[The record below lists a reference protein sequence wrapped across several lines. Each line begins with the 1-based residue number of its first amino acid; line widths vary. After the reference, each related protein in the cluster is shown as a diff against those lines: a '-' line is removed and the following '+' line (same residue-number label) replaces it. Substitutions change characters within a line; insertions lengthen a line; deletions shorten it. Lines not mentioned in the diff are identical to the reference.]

1 LKAFK
6 GLIIN
11 LHRRQVKSAKL
22 NAAFQFRSRSLATLA
37 FKLINGFHNRKV
49 VLTRLMKKA
58 SHVHLQRTLL
68 HLMRVGMHWKQIKGR
83 FDQQHLRR
91 LNLQMKYSAKWLL
104 RIIYS
109 H

>member
-1 LKAFK
+1 
-6 GLIIN
+6 
-11 LHRRQVKSAKL
+11 
-22 NAAFQFRSRSLATLA
+22 
-37 FKLINGFHNRKV
+37 
-49 VLTRLMKKA
+49 
-58 SHVHLQRTLL
+58 LL

-109 H
+109 Q